1 MVTGRIPGS
10 LGASDATGR
19 VLHARR
25 PLGFAGTSALTLS
38 SEPGTPVAGSSRAQL
53 ARSPM
58 VAAFP
63 RQTVSKILGASS
75 AAAGAERSREEF
87 KAEVKQAQV
96 QYLIIK
102 KGRQFFDD
110 IPDSEL
116 DQVEGDYRM
125 RKVAAQACRKLLA
138 AARTALAEGKAAHDG
153 KALLTTRICVLSA
166 YRSFAHDTRAWNAAF
181 DKHYEK
187 TRSRR
192 AGLLGGPHGDAAVAH
207 LMSVLKGKKAP
218 PGYSN
223 HSNGMAV
230 DFGTS
235 FERQDYTTNSDED
248 HRAGWR
254 RTWLHGWLVINAR
267 SFGFQPLE
275 TEEWHW
281 DYR

>member
-1 MVTGRIPGS
+1 MVTGRIPGPF
-10 LGASDATGR
+10 GASDATGR
-19 VLHARR
+19 VLISRQ
-25 PLGFAGTSALTLS
+25 PLGFAGTSALPLS
-38 SEPGTPVAGSSRAQL
+38 SEPGSPIPQSSRVQL
-53 ARSPM
+53 AKSPR
-58 VAAFP
+58 VAASP
-63 RQTVSKILGASS
+63 RKAASKILGVSG
-75 AAAGAERSREEF
+75 AAGSERSREEF
-87 KAEVKQAQV
+87 KAEVKQAQIH
-96 QYLIIK
+96 YLVTQ
-102 KGRQFFDD
+102 KGRQFFED
-110 IPDSEL
+110 IPDAEL
-116 DQVEGDYRM
+116 EKVEGEYRM

-138 AARTALAEGKAAHDG
+138 AARSALAEGKAAHDG
-153 KALLTTRICVLSA
+153 KAVLTTGIGVLSA

-187 TRSRR
+187 TRGRR
-192 AGLLGGPHGDAAVAH
+192 AGLVGGPHGEAAVAH
-207 LMSVLKGKKAP
+207 LMKVLKGKKAP

-254 RTWLHGWLVINAR
+254 RTWLHGWLVSNAR

>member
-1 MVTGRIPGS
+1 
-10 LGASDATGR
+10 
-19 VLHARR
+19 
-25 PLGFAGTSALTLS
+25 
-38 SEPGTPVAGSSRAQL
+38 
-53 ARSPM
+53 
-58 VAAFP
+58 VAASP
-63 RQTVSKILGASS
+63 RKAASRILGAAG
-75 AAAGAERSREEF
+75 AAAGSERSREEF
-87 KAEVKQAQV
+87 KAEVKQAQIH
-96 QYLIIK
+96 YLVTQ
-102 KGRQFFDD
+102 KGRQFFED
-110 IPDSEL
+110 IPDGEL
-116 DQVEGDYRM
+116 EKVEGEYRM

-138 AARTALAEGKAAHDG
+138 AARAALAEGKAAHDG
-153 KALLTTRICVLSA
+153 KAVLTTGISVLSA
-166 YRSFAHDTRAWNAAF
+166 YRSFAHDTRAWNGAF

-192 AGLLGGPHGDAAVAH
+192 AGLMGGPHGDAAVAH
-207 LMSVLKGKKAP
+207 LMKVLKGKKAP

-254 RTWLHGWLVINAR
+254 RTWLHGWLVSNAR

-281 DYR
+281 DFR